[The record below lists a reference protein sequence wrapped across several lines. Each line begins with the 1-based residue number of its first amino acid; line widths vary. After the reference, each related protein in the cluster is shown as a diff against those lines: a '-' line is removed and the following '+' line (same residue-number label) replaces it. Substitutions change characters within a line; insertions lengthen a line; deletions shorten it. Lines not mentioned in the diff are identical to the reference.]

1 MKSKTPPPAGHDT
14 YAVIMRNG
22 AQALEKPKTPR
33 DLTIRWNSLMAPG
46 CGVYSHTQ
54 KEEVKIVERHLSPNS
69 ARETLRDGATILT
82 EMPSGVSKDAI
93 PCNEH
98 YRTERF

>member
-1 MKSKTPPPAGHDT
+1 MKSQTPLPAGHIT
-14 YAVIMRNG
+14 QAVTMLNG

-33 DLTIRWNSLMAPG
+33 WLTIRWNSLMAPG

-69 ARETLRDGATILT
+69 ARESLRDGATILT
-82 EMPSGVSKDAI
+82 EMLS
-93 PCNEH
+93 
-98 YRTERF
+98 